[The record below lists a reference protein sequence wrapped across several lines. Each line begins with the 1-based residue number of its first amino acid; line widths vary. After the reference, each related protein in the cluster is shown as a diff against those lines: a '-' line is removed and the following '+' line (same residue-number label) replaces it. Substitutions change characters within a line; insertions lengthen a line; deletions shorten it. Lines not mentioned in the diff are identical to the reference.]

1 MNKTCPKCGSMSIGD
16 RGLLYYCGNKSTG
29 VYETRKCIEIQRDQL
44 LAQNVELTERIKLLE
59 EAANDLVW
67 LFCQKESSQLS
78 AMQSEALKRWRDLRG
93 RRNS

>member
-1 MNKTCPKCGSMSIGD
+1 MSDTPRTDEAQFG
-16 RGLLYYCGNKSTG
+16 TG
-29 VYETRKCIEIQRDQL
+29 RVSVDFARRLER
-44 LAQNVELTERIKLLE
+44 ELNAATERIKLLE
-59 EAANDLVW
+59 WAANDLVW